1 MPNEKLNSL
10 LSAYSTKPIVATEE
24 NTGLI
29 ALSAAQGIST
39 EEYQSIVDSNKG
51 WFSQDLT
58 HDIDGSASTYF
69 RTSDQLA
76 TEQEYYQ
83 NNWEKAGAGILR
95 TGNKFLTEV
104 AKLPGVAAGMLE
116 STFTDKSIG
125 ESLDNW
131 WVNGLQEWENYA
143 NEDIL
148 KVHVPQSV
156 REGGLWAN
164 LSSASFWATEGADGV
179 GFLTSMLVPGN
190 VLKLAKLG
198 QRGVNLLNAG
208 NEFLAMSKGLTKGLS
223 KTQSLR
229 MAAGAEKLGIR
240 AAENIDNVTA
250 ATVNAT
256 IEAAAEAKET
266 FDNSMQAQTQ
276 KYLKDN
282 GLEEGTPLPMDV
294 EEAFRMAAGEAS
306 SSVFKWNAAL
316 LLGPNLLDQ
325 RLLFGAFGARK
336 TGLSK
341 LFKEGVLGDFTS
353 QTLKQSAKNYVGEG
367 LLGIV
372 KEGFFEEG
380 SQFAVSEYF
389 KNKSVKGKE
398 DDKGFF
404 ESGANNFY
412 GIVNTYIDNI
422 DNVDMQKAISLGS
435 VLGGG
440 MSVIGEVKTSR
451 YQDKVGRELHSQLK
465 NNLVNRLNSTINEA
479 IVYNDKGEMEMENGK
494 PKMDMEKVLNLF
506 KQNDNQMTLSKL
518 ADIAAISGN
527 KEDYHLFQSVID
539 FNYFQPFFQQGEEGI
554 AILKQH
560 IQNQLSESEAKKLNQ
575 ESLLDLTNT
584 TEVQRTAQLLTKVD
598 EFYKIYDNITNR
610 HIFDMPKLEGGKKSD
625 KAEFSNL
632 ILAKKLEKV
641 ILKDQLSRI
650 TLDLKNS
657 VFNLASKNILDP
669 TTKEVIKQDPNNTF
683 SDEYTLLPDLSESD
697 QKELDLIGSKE
708 KQYSE
713 VYKKI
718 KEDNDLLYNKK
729 ELATEYS
736 LWLAA
741 KEAKKA
747 EEEIKDTTNEQL
759 KSKLVKDLA
768 DAGYKMD
775 TEHVLDPE
783 KKSKMTA
790 EELQP
795 YIGDD
800 KFFTFELN
808 GKEYEASS
816 FRDPATGKVRRVYI
830 NAFDRKVVGDFDYE
844 FLRKNRGIRIINK
857 QEAADKRKLAKLR
870 KSKIAKLRA
879 FRDVFNNLNKDFI
892 ENEDVFK
899 KLYNKRNEIREEI
912 EVYNAWIKSITY
924 ESGMAFRN
932 KSEEKTQILEEI
944 KRLEKVLED
953 LDQQIEDLNNIYGSV
968 TEQFDMLSQIKEQ
981 FEIYKEDTVFKTEQ
995 KDVLLS
1001 EFALEIKRQIDNEL
1015 EQLVNEEAD
1024 LNEMLIT
1031 AEQAVAKAEQEL
1043 NDANNLRAEVEIIF
1057 EDLKRVANIN
1067 EIVKLLLT
1075 SDFKNSEAFKMLTD
1089 KYKPLGF
1096 IANEVEK
1103 LRDSTITDEQYL
1115 RVVTVTNNLL
1125 SDIYLQKGTQPSF
1138 AGVMGLQDFLN
1149 DLRKSL
1155 VNIRKSPE
1163 GVAKF
1168 PLGIE
1173 LQYYM
1178 DNYYSIPTKIADRLV
1193 SSKQN
1198 LLNSA
1203 NRYYENAIGKKY
1215 TFDKKEGTKIAEL
1228 TQTETVLTKLMRDLY
1243 VGYRK
1248 YLNRT
1253 PYQQISVNNKA
1264 PEEQDPTVYPEDLKD
1279 KDGKIINPASFLSDH
1294 VFRNIGLDI
1303 EYEKDKD
1310 DENYGKTVYP
1320 KDNEGLPKLNEN
1332 DENYRRLAAYINKH
1346 PDLPYTHNA
1355 RFFIARTD
1363 AEGKTSIN
1371 LGNGESSAELLALY
1385 ESIPES
1391 GRKNGDVSI
1400 GFYLVDKDGNVA
1412 NQEYNGR
1419 TAPVLGFIP
1428 RKITDESGRLRI
1440 NNATAISVLTNFDIR
1455 DKDKFKYINDYAL
1468 TNDDGV
1474 YTFAAVKK
1482 DYVEGKEIESPS
1494 NVTVE
1499 VVDGKAVIT
1508 ARFVDF
1514 IPAEGNVKIT
1524 SEDAAKKIAQLL
1536 KENTKYSLSRAGK
1549 MVQAIMM
1556 DSDIKYHKF
1565 IKLTNV
1571 KSKLIENESVIER
1584 FGQVTIEELVEKAT
1598 AIFVG
1603 TDGRPGLYQTSVIEP
1618 LIKHIET
1625 DNNAAFVGINMLTRG
1640 IPLVQYEVDDK
1651 GEPMFNRP
1659 ISNKVTKVFNIK
1671 VEGQKIKGGEL
1682 EIIDATNT
1690 KDLGST
1696 PGKVVL
1702 RLKNDKGNFTGEVV
1716 PLQQRTLDSNELLT
1730 ALFIMSNANEPGMET
1745 PEFGTT
1751 KDGKSKFFL
1760 SFEATKDKR
1769 VSIAKMRMLP
1779 FNQESTVSAISAL
1792 IYWGQHNQNK
1802 FYTNSQGVAVPIKS
1816 SKVGEIFSH
1825 EGKIHFKKKLDDST
1839 WIDTSVEIEAVKNAL
1854 ATNDPL
1860 NNPGISDLVAF
1871 LADKRVNVNKQL
1883 LTDDSSMYF
1892 HPMVTKTAEG
1902 YEFGFTPYDNYQS
1915 FLIKKVVTTSAPVK
1929 ENFPKF
1935 ANRMIVFKSENR
1947 VKPRLS
1953 DKFVSTK
1960 EEIGPKEK
1968 KKAIS
1973 TKNAAAAPAAPVAN
1987 AEKKTGTDLLFGT
2000 MTKEQR
2006 DEASANFASLLEQN
2020 SGPVDLQAFIMNNLV
2035 GKSSKETAA
2044 ENQLSAE
2051 SKSLASMFGQ
2061 RQQAAPEAPPST
2073 RPKELFPDVNTSGAS
2088 ITGDPKVDGTINDQ
2102 KEFC

>member
-1 MPNEKLNSL
+1 MPNEELDKQIA
-10 LSAYSTKPIVATEE
+10 AYSNRAPIQDTP
-24 NTGLI
+24 
-29 ALSAAQGIST
+29 IST
-39 EEYQSIVDSNKG
+39 SIAPGVSTSEYDRIIDSGKA
-51 WFSQDLT
+51 WFSEDLSSELSGQDAVFYRT
-58 HDIDGSASTYF
+58 PEQTDI
-69 RTSDQLA
+69 
-76 TEQEYYQ
+76 EQGFYQ
-83 NNWEKAGAGILR
+83 TIPEKIGAGVLR
-95 TGNKFLTEV
+95 TLNKFGSEIL
-104 AKLPGVAAGMLE
+104 KMPGYLGGLGEAM
-116 STFTDKSIG
+116 FTDSSLG

-131 WVNGLQEWENYA
+131 WVNGVQGWEDYA
-143 NEDIL
+143 NNDLL
-148 KVHVPQSV
+148 KVHVPDSV
-156 REGGLWAN
+156 KYGNLWQN
-164 LSSASFWATEGADGV
+164 FTSASFWATGGADGV
-179 GFLTSMLVPGN
+179 GFLASMLIPGN
-190 VLKLAKLG
+190 ALKLLKLG

-208 NEFLAMSKGLTKGLS
+208 NEFLAMSKGLSKGLT
-223 KTQSLR
+223 KMQSLR
-229 MAAGAEKLGIR
+229 MAANVEKLGMR
-240 AAENIDNVTA
+240 AAANFDDWTA

-256 IEAAAEAKET
+256 LEASAEAKET
-266 FDNSMQAQTQ
+266 FDNTLTQ
-276 KYLKDN
+276 LKQNYAKQN
-282 GLEEGTPLPMDV
+282 GLEDESQIPLNIV
-294 EEAFRMAAGEAS
+294 ESFKMKAGEAS
-306 SSVFKWNAAL
+306 AEVFTFNAMVLIGPNFLDQKL
-316 LLGPNLLDQ
+316 LLG
-325 RLLFGAFGARK
+325 GFGARK
-336 TGLSK
+336 SGMAK
-341 LFKEGVLGDFTS
+341 LFNEEGILQDFVGKTFL
-353 QTLKQSAKNYVGEG
+353 QKAKGYVAKGA
-367 LLGIV
+367 LGIG

-380 SQFAVSEYF
+380 LQFAGSEYF
-389 KNKSVKGKE
+389 KDKALGKNQ
-398 DDKGFF
+398 DD
-404 ESGANNFY
+404 
-412 GIVNTYIDNI
+412 NTYLQKLGGILDTYVDSL

-440 MSVIGEVKTSR
+440 MSVAGQIKTDI
-451 YQDKVGRELHSQLK
+451 YQSKYGKELHSQLQ
-465 NNLVNRLNSTINEA
+465 NNLINRF
-479 IVYNDKGEMEMENGK
+479 KGVIDIFEHDEDGKMILENGK
-494 PKMDMEKVLNLF
+494 PKFNDAKMQELLTQPDTQLGLN
-506 KQNDNQMTLSKL
+506 KL
-518 ADIAAISGN
+518 ADIAAITGN
-527 KEDYHLFQSVID
+527 KQDYDLFQSVLD
-539 FNYFQPFFQQGEEGI
+539 FNYFQTFFQQGDEGI
-554 AILKQH
+554 EILKNH
-560 IQNQLSESEAKKLNQ
+560 IKGQLAGNEMDKQ
-575 ESLLDLTNT
+575 EVEQLFGLTGVKSK
-584 TEVQRTAQLLTKVD
+584 TERVSQLLEKVD
-598 EFYKIYDNITNR
+598 NYYDMYYKIDNR
-610 HIFDMPKLEGGKKSD
+610 HVFDMPSLQGGKRSD
-625 KAEFSNL
+625 KADFSSM
-632 ILAKKLEKV
+632 IRSKKLEKS
-641 ILKDQLSRI
+641 IMTSQLSKI
-650 TLDLKNS
+650 SLSLNNEVYS
-657 VFNLASKNILDP
+657 IISKNLVQENDP
-669 TTKEVIKQDPNNTF
+669 TEPA
-683 SDEYTLLPDLSESD
+683 PLSEAD
-697 QKELDLIGSKE
+697 KKELESIYFKE
-708 KQYSE
+708 EK
-713 VYKKI
+713 YKKI
-718 KEDNDLLYNKK
+718 LEGFLTDERALYDKDSIQ
-729 ELATEYS
+729 EEYTK
-736 LWLAA
+736 WLAA
-741 KEAKKA
+741 KESKKEQDA
-747 EEEIKDTTNEQL
+747 IKDTTDEQL
-759 KSKLVKDLA
+759 KDKLVKDLA
-768 DAGYKMD
+768 DSGYKMGTD
-775 TEHVLDPE
+775 HILDPDL
-783 KKSKMTA
+783 KSKMTA

-844 FLRKNRGIRIINK
+844 FLRKNRNIRIINK
-857 QEAADKRKLAKLR
+857 QEAADKRKLARIR
-870 KSKIAKLRA
+870 KNKIAKLRA

-892 ENEDVFK
+892 ENENIFK
-899 KLYNKRNEIREEI
+899 DLYNKRNDIREEI
-912 EVYNAWIKSITY
+912 ELYNDWIKSITY

-932 KSEEKTQILEEI
+932 KSEEKKQILEEI
-944 KRLEKVLED
+944 KRLEKILED
-953 LDQQIEDLNNIYGSV
+953 LDKQIDDLNNIYDSV
-968 TEQFDMLSQIKEQ
+968 TQQFNMLSQIKEQ

-995 KDVLLS
+995 QDVLLS

-1015 EQLVNEEAD
+1015 EQLIQEEAD
-1024 LNEMLIT
+1024 LDEMLST

-1067 EIVKLLLT
+1067 EIVKLILT
-1075 SDFKNSEAFKMLTD
+1075 SDFRNSEAFKILAD
-1089 KYKPLGF
+1089 RYKPLGF
-1096 IANEVEK
+1096 IANEIEK

-1155 VNIRKSPE
+1155 ANIRKSPE

-1178 DNYYSIPTKIADRLV
+1178 DNYYSIPTKVADRLV

-1215 TFDKKEGTKIAEL
+1215 AFDKTQATKVGEL
-1228 TQTETVLTKLMRDLY
+1228 IQTDTVLTKLMKDLY

-1248 YLNRT
+1248 YLSRT
-1253 PYQQISVNNKA
+1253 PYQQISVNNKV
-1264 PEEQDPTVYPEDLKD
+1264 PEEQDPTIYPEDLKD
-1279 KDGKIINPASFLSDH
+1279 KDGRIINPASFLSDH

-1303 EYEKDKD
+1303 EYEKDRD
-1310 DENYGKTVYP
+1310 DENYGKTIYP

-1332 DENYRRLAAYINKH
+1332 DENYRRLAAYISKH

-1363 AEGKTSIN
+1363 AEGKTSIS
-1371 LGNGESSAELLALY
+1371 LGNSETSAELLALY

-1468 TNDDGV
+1468 TDDNGV

-1508 ARFVDF
+1508 AKFVDF

-1536 KENTKYSLSRAGK
+1536 KENTRYSLSRAGK

-1571 KSKLIENESVIER
+1571 KSKLIENEGVIER
-1584 FGQVTIEELVEKAT
+1584 FGQVTIEELIEKAT

-1603 TDGRPGLYQTSVIEP
+1603 TEGRPGLYQTSVIEP

-1625 DNNAAFVGINMLTRG
+1625 DNNPGFVGINMLTKG
-1640 IPLVQYEVDDK
+1640 IPLIQYEVDDK
-1651 GEPMFNRP
+1651 GEPMFDKP

-1671 VEGQKIKGGEL
+1671 VEGQTIKGGEL
-1682 EIIDATNT
+1682 AIIDATNT

-1716 PLQQRTLDSNELLT
+1716 PLEQRTLDSNELLT

-1751 KDGKSKFFL
+1751 KDGKNKFFL

-1802 FYTNSQGVAVPIKS
+1802 FYTNSQGVTVPIKS

-1871 LADKRVNVNKQL
+1871 LANKRVNVNKQL
-1883 LTDDSSMYF
+1883 LTDSSSMYF
-1892 HPMVTKTAEG
+1892 HPMVTKTTEG

-1935 ANRMIVFKSENR
+1935 ANRMVVFKSENR

-1953 DKFVSTK
+1953 DKFVNPK

-1968 KKAIS
+1968 KKA
-1973 TKNAAAAPAAPVAN
+1973 AAKKTAGSAVAPNAPVVS
-1987 AEKKTGTDLLFGT
+1987 AENKTGTDLLFGT

-2006 DEASANFASLLEQN
+2006 DEASANFKSLLEQN

-2035 GKSSKETAA
+2035 GKSSKEAAA

-2061 RQQAAPEAPPST
+2061 QQAVPGAPPST
-2073 RPKELFPDVNTSGAS
+2073 RPKNLFPDVDTSGAS
-2088 ITGDPKVDGTINDQ
+2088 ITGDPKVDITIKDQ
-2102 KEFC
+2102 ENNCPPK